1 MVVPYMAAFLMEFS
15 GRNLQNQLIG
25 RPENYPV
32 LRRNPILI
40 SMPFSF
46 RVAVFNEFLSAKN

>member
-1 MVVPYMAAFLMEFS
+1 MVGPYMEAFLMEFS

-25 RPENYPV
+25 RPENYP
-32 LRRNPILI
+32 LRRNLILI

-46 RVAVFNEFLSAKN
+46 RAAVFNEFLSAKN